1 MTDYIHHTDG
11 VIDVA
16 SKRLPAAW
24 RNVSGLDRAS
34 SAELKAMGWLPVV
47 ESKPTF
53 DPTSERLTG
62 PTGVSIGDAVARG
75 ADSVTAVWVA
85 TPYTAPVPASVTP
98 LQARRVL
105 RAQGL
110 TATVE
115 AWVADQ
121 GAEVAEAW
129 EYAQEIRR
137 DDALITAVGA
147 ALDLTEDQID
157 NLFRA
162 AYAETTP

>member
-1 MTDYIHHTDG
+1 
-11 VIDVA
+11 
-16 SKRLPAAW
+16 
-24 RNVSGLDRAS
+24 
-34 SAELKAMGWLPVV
+34 
-47 ESKPTF
+47 
-53 DPTSERLTG
+53 
-62 PTGVSIGDAVARG
+62 
-75 ADSVTAVWVA
+75 
-85 TPYTAPVPASVTP
+85 
-98 LQARRVL
+98 L

>member
-1 MTDYIHHTDG
+1 MTDYIHHTNG
-11 VIDVA
+11 VIDRA
-16 SKRLPAAW
+16 AGALPRSW
-24 RNVSGLDRAS
+24 RNVSGLNLLT
-34 SAELKAMGWLPVV
+34 SAALKAKDWLPVV
-47 ESKPTF
+47 DSKPNF
-53 DPTSERLTG
+53 DPVTEILTG
-62 PTGVSIGDAVARG
+62 PLGVSIGDAVARG